1 MGVPNFNEAEYAFM
15 KEEMQVLTPLAQ
27 GLDRLQGDANPESYR
42 PMAFLY
48 PTLLQLRHNY
58 YTELANSQVGLL
70 KYCSPL
76 VSVILADINIGGLK
90 TITRLLTQHGQ
101 QHWHPSHIPPSS
113 CGGLLPM
120 L

>member
-58 YTELANSQVGLL
+58 YTELANSQVGLSLL
-70 KYCSPL
+70 KYCSLL
-76 VSVILADINIGGLK
+76 VSVILAGGLK
-90 TITRLLTQHGQ
+90 TIIRLLIQRGQ
-101 QHWHPSHIPPSS
+101 QHWHPSQILPSS
-113 CGGLLPM
+113 CGGFLPM